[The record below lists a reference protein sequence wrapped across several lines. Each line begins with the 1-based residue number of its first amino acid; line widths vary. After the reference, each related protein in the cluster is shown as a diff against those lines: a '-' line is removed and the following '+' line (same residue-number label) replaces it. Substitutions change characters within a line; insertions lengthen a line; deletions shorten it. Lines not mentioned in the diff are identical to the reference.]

1 MVVNSLTFLLFFVVV
16 FTAYYLPVFKKTP
29 KYQNWVLLISSYFF
43 YAYAD
48 WRMIPLLFVS
58 TAVFYG
64 LGIWIKKKVD
74 EEKWD
79 AVTRLTVLGVVL
91 GVGVLLYFKYFN
103 FFAESFAQLLS
114 ACGFNV
120 SWTALNIIIPVGVSF
135 FTFKLISYVL
145 EISNEAI
152 DPTKDFVEFALYI
165 SFFPTIMSGPIDRPN
180 KFIPQLTAT
189 RKFDY
194 AMAMD
199 GCRQIL
205 WGVFIKMCIA
215 DNLAPSTDYIWSN
228 YQNESGS
235 TLLLVALLGY
245 IQLYADFDGYSN
257 MAIGVGK
264 VLNIKV
270 TRNFNH
276 PLLSRNVADFWR
288 RWHMSLTTWI
298 TDYVFTPLSYAFRSM
313 GTWGIIIA
321 VMINLFVIGLWHGA
335 NWTYILFGVYHGLLF
350 VPLVLSGSF
359 SKGAKL
365 LPNSFGLPRMKDVLQ
380 MILTFFIISFG
391 IILFRAES
399 VYEAMGY
406 FTGIFTH
413 SLFSIPS
420 MPMGMSVVLFVF
432 ILLVLEW
439 YKRDFEY
446 PLQFSN
452 NTSVLQTR
460 LRYALDYV
468 IILLIVFFG
477 NFESSQF
484 IYFQF

>member
-16 FTAYYLPVFKKTP
+16 FIAYYLPVFEKTP
-29 KYQNWVLLISSYFF
+29 KYQNWVLLVSSYFF

-48 WRMIPLLFVS
+48 WRMIPLLFIA
-58 TAVFYG
+58 TAVFYF
-64 LGIWIKKKVD
+64 LGIWIKKKID

-79 AVTRLTVLGVVL
+79 SVTRLTVLGVVL

-114 ACGFNV
+114 AFGLNV
-120 SWTALNIIIPVGVSF
+120 SWTALHIIIPIGVSF

-145 EISNEAI
+145 EVSNEAI

-189 RKFDY
+189 RRFDD
-194 AMAMD
+194 AIAMD

-215 DNLAPSTDYIWSN
+215 DNLAPTTDYVWSN

-264 VLNIKV
+264 VLNIKI

-298 TDYVFTPLSYAFRSM
+298 TDLCLLHSVMLSVV
-313 GTWGIIIA
+313 WG
-321 VMINLFVIGLWHGA
+321 LG
-335 NWTYILFGVYHGLLF
+335 
-350 VPLVLSGSF
+350 VLS
-359 SKGAKL
+359 
-365 LPNSFGLPRMKDVLQ
+365 
-380 MILTFFIISFG
+380 
-391 IILFRAES
+391 
-399 VYEAMGY
+399 
-406 FTGIFTH
+406 
-413 SLFSIPS
+413 
-420 MPMGMSVVLFVF
+420 
-432 ILLVLEW
+432 
-439 YKRDFEY
+439 
-446 PLQFSN
+446 
-452 NTSVLQTR
+452 
-460 LRYALDYV
+460 
-468 IILLIVFFG
+468 
-477 NFESSQF
+477 
-484 IYFQF
+484 